1 MRLKL
6 ARYKPLKGFYTDMQS
21 TSRKSLTSQVL
32 AFASTIAAL
41 ALLIMASGCQSQSAQ
56 TNAQPLPAAQPVVA
70 TTPPPPPAPAA
81 MPSHEHIHGI
91 ASATVIT
98 IHGKIIAV
106 DRAKKTV
113 TVEAPDGK
121 QIPIHVYNPYN
132 LKQAK
137 VGDRFVAKFYEII
150 TIVKQKPNTSIPSI
164 SVDQGI
170 VTAEPGQP
178 AGTAFGRS
186 IRVVTTVD
194 AINHVE
200 RTIVI
205 KGPSGAEETVKVNH
219 PFSLKHIKVGDQIVI
234 TLTDVVAV
242 SLKPEA

>member
-1 MRLKL
+1 MLFNS
-6 ARYKPLKGFYTDMQS
+6 A
-21 TSRKSLTSQVL
+21 KSSLRRTL
-32 AFASTIAAL
+32 AFASTSLAL
-41 ALLIMASGCQSQSAQ
+41 ALLLTASACQSQSAQ
-56 TNAQPLPAAQPVVA
+56 ANAQPLPPASPAVAA
-70 TTPPPPPAPAA
+70 TPPATAPAPASSESMA
-81 MPSHEHIHGI
+81 MPSQEHLRGI

-98 IHGKIIAV
+98 VHGKIVAV
-106 DRAKKTV
+106 DRAKKIV
-113 TVEAPDGK
+113 TVEAPNGK
-121 QIPIHVYNPYN
+121 EIPLHVHNPYN
-132 LKQAK
+132 LKHAK

-150 TIVKQKPNTSIPSI
+150 TIVKQKPDTSMPSV

-170 VTAEPGQP
+170 ATAEPGQP
-178 AGTAFGRS
+178 AGSAYGRS

-194 AINHVE
+194 AINHAE

-219 PFSLKHIKVGDQIVI
+219 PFSLKHIKVGDQIVL

>member
-1 MRLKL
+1 MLFNS
-6 ARYKPLKGFYTDMQS
+6 AES
-21 TSRKSLTSQVL
+21 SLRRAL

-41 ALLIMASGCQSQSAQ
+41 ALLLTASACHNQSAQ
-56 TNAQPLPAAQPVVA
+56 TNAQPLPPAQPIVAAAQ
-70 TTPPPPPAPAA
+70 TPTPSAQPPSAMA

-98 IHGKIIAV
+98 IHGKVVAV
-106 DRAKKTV
+106 DRPKKMVTLEGPGGKQV
-113 TVEAPDGK
+113 TV
-121 QIPIHVYNPYN
+121 HVYNPYN

-150 TIVKQKPNTSIPSI
+150 TIVRQKPNPSIPAV

-178 AGTAFGRS
+178 AGAAFGRS
-186 IRVVTTVD
+186 IRVVATVD
-194 AINHVE
+194 AVNHAE

-205 KGPSGAEETVKVNH
+205 KGPDGAEETVKVNH
-219 PFSLKHIKVGDQIVI
+219 PFSLKHVKVGDQIVM
-234 TLTDVVAV
+234 TLTNVIAV